1 MALALRA
8 TMALAALALA
18 LAAPAARRHDLHA
31 APPAARRLEVDY
43 EGYKKL
49 AMEGNAELVHT
60 MMTVCRERTLKKT
73 HSGAELSASE
83 KQEFQNCI
91 LKYFET
97 PNHIMSAMQGMAANM
112 Q

>member
-1 MALALRA
+1 MDQERI
-8 TMALAALALA
+8 
-18 LAAPAARRHDLHA
+18 
-31 APPAARRLEVDY
+31 
-43 EGYKKL
+43 

-73 HSGAELSASE
+73 HTGEELSAGE
-83 KQEFQNCI
+83 KTEFQNCI

-97 PNHIMSAMQGMAANM
+97 PNHIMSAMQNMSGGGM

>member
-1 MALALRA
+1 MDQERI
-8 TMALAALALA
+8 
-18 LAAPAARRHDLHA
+18 
-31 APPAARRLEVDY
+31 
-43 EGYKKL
+43 

-73 HSGAELSASE
+73 HNSGELSSTE

-91 LKYFET
+91 LKYFEA
-97 PNHIMSAMQGMAANM
+97 PNHIMSAMQSMAQGGGM

>member
-1 MALALRA
+1 MGQTKDQLIIKLIV
-8 TMALAALALA
+8 
-18 LAAPAARRHDLHA
+18 PHDK
-31 APPAARRLEVDY
+31 PNMDQERI
-43 EGYKKL
+43 

-73 HSGAELSASE
+73 HTGGDLSATE
-83 KQEFQNCI
+83 KTEFQNCI

-97 PNHIMSAMQGMAANM
+97 PNHIMSAMQSMAGGM